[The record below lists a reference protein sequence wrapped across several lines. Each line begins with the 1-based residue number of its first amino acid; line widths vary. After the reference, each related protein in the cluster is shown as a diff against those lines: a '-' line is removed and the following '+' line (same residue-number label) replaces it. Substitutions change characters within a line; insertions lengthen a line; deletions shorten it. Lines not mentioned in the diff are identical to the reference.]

1 MKVTVSRSRVRCKQD
16 EVEDYAKVLDGLI
29 YDIDHG
35 GYIKGYRNDM
45 IVNLVVC
52 CYELDRDW
60 RDVMNAFLQKF
71 EDDEEDAWHRAEVVE
86 EYRDRFRWE
95 YMIMPSTW
103 KEMSEANYH
112 IRYVDIVD

>member
-1 MKVTVSRSRVRCKQD
+1 MKVTVSRSHVRCKQE

-35 GYIKGYRNDM
+35 GYIEGYRNNM

-60 RDVMNAFLQKF
+60 RDIINAFIQKF
-71 EDDEEDAWHRAEVVE
+71 ENDEEDVWHRAEVVE
-86 EYRDRFRWE
+86 DYSDRFSWD
-95 YMIMPSTW
+95 YMIDSHLWSGLSSTSSHM
-103 KEMSEANYH
+103 K
-112 IRYVDIVD
+112 YVDIVD

>member
-1 MKVTVSRSRVRCKQD
+1 MKITVSRSHVRCKQE
-16 EVEDYAKVLDGLI
+16 EVEDYANVLDGLI

-35 GYIKGYRNDM
+35 GYVKGYRNTM

-60 RDVMNAFLQKF
+60 QDVMNAFLQKF

-86 EYRDRFRWE
+86 DYADRFNWN
-95 YMIMPSTW
+95 YMISPNIWRGISLTDSHM
-103 KEMSEANYH
+103 
-112 IRYVDIVD
+112 RYVDIID